1 MKNENLKFLKSQTG
15 IQNPKS
21 SDPGGQK
28 GNIFPKN
35 MAQVAR

>member
-1 MKNENLKFLKSQTG
+1 MEFQNQSIFKSQTG